1 MKKII
6 VMLLLYIMSCIYSI
20 SVYAGEK
27 TGYYIEVNI
36 TQNIISIYD
45 ENGVMQKTF
54 YCSTGGVT
62 QTGTYYTSDKY
73 PWRMLFGN
81 VYGQYATRIN
91 GNILFH
97 SVPYFHTDKA
107 SLKYEE
113 YNKLGQKA
121 SSGCIRLA
129 VKDAKWIYD
138 NCDTGTK
145 VYLYKSSEPL
155 ESLPKPPFKIDVND
169 LEKRGW
175 DPTDPDLNNPWKKV
189 VQWIDDTPV
198 FFKKMTITYHSETYE
213 CNGFIYED
221 RTYLCKDD
229 IDKIFYQY
237 KTSGNQNISEDIMF
251 VVLDDIVY
259 YRLRDIIDENNL
271 LIEWNN
277 NEMVIRNFE
286 IVSYEQEQYETVQT
300 KKEED
305 FVNKETHEQNNVN
318 LESDILDKID
328 VVKNNT
334 IN

>member
-1 MKKII
+1 
-6 VMLLLYIMSCIYSI
+6 
-20 SVYAGEK
+20 
-27 TGYYIEVNI
+27 
-36 TQNIISIYD
+36 
-45 ENGVMQKTF
+45 
-54 YCSTGGVT
+54 
-62 QTGTYYTSDKY
+62 
-73 PWRMLFGN
+73 
-81 VYGQYATRIN
+81 
-91 GNILFH
+91 
-97 SVPYFHTDKA
+97 
-107 SLKYEE
+107 
-113 YNKLGQKA
+113 
-121 SSGCIRLA
+121 
-129 VKDAKWIYD
+129 
-138 NCDTGTK
+138 
-145 VYLYKSSEPL
+145 
-155 ESLPKPPFKIDVND
+155 
-169 LEKRGW
+169 
-175 DPTDPDLNNPWKKV
+175 
-189 VQWIDDTPV
+189 
-198 FFKKMTITYHSETYE
+198 MTITYHSETYE